1 MIVLNATSKKLLA
14 VILALLIIVLGT
26 FFGETQASKGTTE
39 AGKAFL
45 TENALKEGVVSLP
58 SGLQYRVLKSGP
70 KGGKKPKVNTPCLC
84 HYRGTT
90 IEVRIYDFFAGT
102 ARVNRGEEFDSSYNR
117 GEPTK
122 FAPNQV
128 IKGWTEAMQLMSEGD
143 KWELVIPS
151 ELAYGDRA
159 MGPQITP
166 GSVLVF
172 EMEIVK
178 VGV

>member
-1 MIVLNATSKKLLA
+1 MPQVPVLMPQYLKS
-14 VILALLIIVLGT
+14 
-26 FFGETQASKGTTE
+26 
-39 AGKAFL
+39 KAFVSSTL
-45 TENALKEGVVSLP
+45 TFTLTFEHSNFEH
-58 SGLQYRVLKSGP
+58 LQ
-70 KGGKKPKVNTPCLC
+70 
-84 HYRGTT
+84 
-90 IEVRIYDFFAGT
+90 
-102 ARVNRGEEFDSSYNR
+102 GEEFDSSYNR

-166 GSVLVF
+166 GSVLIF

-178 VGV
+178 VGA

>member
-1 MIVLNATSKKLLA
+1 MKYSRSRGHVL
-14 VILALLIIVLGT
+14 
-26 FFGETQASKGTTE
+26 
-39 AGKAFL
+39 FL
-45 TENALKEGVVSLP
+45 SL
-58 SGLQYRVLKSGP
+58 SHTH
-70 KGGKKPKVNTPCLC
+70 TPLS
-84 HYRGTT
+84 
-90 IEVRIYDFFAGT
+90 FL
-102 ARVNRGEEFDSSYNR
+102 NKQGEEFDSSYNR

-151 ELAYGDRA
+151 ELAYGDRS
-159 MGPQITP
+159 MGQQITP

-178 VGV
+178 VGA

>member
-1 MIVLNATSKKLLA
+1 MFSFSL
-14 VILALLIIVLGT
+14 
-26 FFGETQASKGTTE
+26 
-39 AGKAFL
+39 FL
-45 TENALKEGVVSLP
+45 THSLLLK
-58 SGLQYRVLKSGP
+58 QQ
-70 KGGKKPKVNTPCLC
+70 
-84 HYRGTT
+84 
-90 IEVRIYDFFAGT
+90 
-102 ARVNRGEEFDSSYNR
+102 GEEFDSSYNR

-151 ELAYGDRA
+151 ELAYGDRS

-178 VGV
+178 VGA

>member
-1 MIVLNATSKKLLA
+1 MLSQATKKLLA
-14 VILALLIIVLGT
+14 LAIALFVIMLGSL
-26 FFGETQASKGTTE
+26 FGSSEAKGTTE
-39 AGKAFL
+39 AGLAFL
-45 TENALKEGVVSLP
+45 KENALKEGVVSLK
-58 SGLQYRVLKSGP
+58 SGLQYRVLKSAP
-70 KGGKKPKVNTPCLC
+70 KGALRPKLNQACLC

-90 IEVRIYDFFAGT
+90 IE
-102 ARVNRGEEFDSSYNR
+102 GEEFDSSYNR

-128 IKGWTEAMQLMSEGD
+128 IKGWTEAMQLMGEGA

-151 ELAYGDRA
+151 ELAYGDRS

-172 EMEIVK
+172 EMEIIK
-178 VGV
+178 VGA

>member
-1 MIVLNATSKKLLA
+1 MALTPTTKKLLSA
-14 VILALLIIVLGT
+14 LIALFVILLGS
-26 FFGETQASKGTTE
+26 FFGETRAAGGTTE

-45 TENALKEGVVSLP
+45 AENALKEGVTTLP

-70 KGGKKPKVNTPCLC
+70 KGGPKPKVNTPCLC

-90 IEVRIYDFFAGT
+90 IE
-102 ARVNRGEEFDSSYNR
+102 GEEFDSSYNR

-151 ELAYGDRA
+151 ELAYGDRS

-178 VGV
+178 VGA

>member
-1 MIVLNATSKKLLA
+1 MKYSRSRGHVL
-14 VILALLIIVLGT
+14 
-26 FFGETQASKGTTE
+26 
-39 AGKAFL
+39 FL
-45 TENALKEGVVSLP
+45 SL
-58 SGLQYRVLKSGP
+58 SLTH
-70 KGGKKPKVNTPCLC
+70 TPLS
-84 HYRGTT
+84 
-90 IEVRIYDFFAGT
+90 FL
-102 ARVNRGEEFDSSYNR
+102 NKQGEEFDSSYNR
-117 GEPTK
+117 SEPTK

-151 ELAYGDRA
+151 ELAYGDRS

-178 VGV
+178 VGA